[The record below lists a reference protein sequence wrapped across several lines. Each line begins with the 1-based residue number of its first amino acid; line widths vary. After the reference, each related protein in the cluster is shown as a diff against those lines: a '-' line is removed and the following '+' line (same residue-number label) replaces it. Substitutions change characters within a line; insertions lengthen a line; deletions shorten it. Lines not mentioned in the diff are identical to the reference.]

1 MIWKNKSL
9 IFLKFIIFYRQE
21 LSEDERDEDEDS
33 EKDEGDDPDASNGSK
48 SDSRRSRKSTAKKD
62 SKDSDS
68 NKSKDDGKNKSKNN
82 GSATSNNADQD
93 QANKSGSAGKDN
105 AITEA
110 DVKVEPS
117 KDGRRTPLHAR
128 DMEPVSSHFQQQMA
142 LVLQPYT
149 F

>member
-1 MIWKNKSL
+1 MSATIV
-9 IFLKFIIFYRQE
+9 
-21 LSEDERDEDEDS
+21 
-33 EKDEGDDPDASNGSK
+33 SNYF

-68 NKSKDDGKNKSKNN
+68 NSKSKDQDGKNKSKNN
-82 GSATSNNADQD
+82 GSATNSNNADQQD
-93 QANKSGSAGKDN
+93 QANKSGSVGKDN

>member
-1 MIWKNKSL
+1 M
-9 IFLKFIIFYRQE
+9 
-21 LSEDERDEDEDS
+21 SEDERDEDEDS

-48 SDSRRSRKSTAKKD
+48 SDSRRSRKSAAKKD

-82 GSATSNNADQD
+82 GATSNNADD
-93 QANKSGSAGKDN
+93 QTKSGSGKDN

-128 DMEPVSSHFQQQMA
+128 DMEPVSSFRNYSSNKIRKIQNKHLNIVCQNLNSQ
-142 LVLQPYT
+142 
-149 F
+149 

>member
-1 MIWKNKSL
+1 
-9 IFLKFIIFYRQE
+9 

-48 SDSRRSRKSTAKKD
+48 SDSRRSRKSAAKKD

-82 GSATSNNADQD
+82 GPTSNNADD
-93 QANKSGSAGKDN
+93 QANKTVSGKDY

-128 DMEPVSSHFQQQMA
+128 DMEPVSSFRNQ
-142 LVLQPYT
+142 L
-149 F
+149 

>member
-1 MIWKNKSL
+1 MSATIV
-9 IFLKFIIFYRQE
+9 
-21 LSEDERDEDEDS
+21 
-33 EKDEGDDPDASNGSK
+33 SNYF

-62 SKDSDS
+62 PKDSDS
-68 NKSKDDGKNKSKNN
+68 NSKSKDQDGKNKSKNN
-82 GSATSNNADQD
+82 GSATNSNNADQD

-128 DMEPVSSHFQQQMA
+128 DMEPVSFDISSYFRQQMA
-142 LVLQPYT
+142 LVLRPFQ

>member
-1 MIWKNKSL
+1 MSATIV
-9 IFLKFIIFYRQE
+9 
-21 LSEDERDEDEDS
+21 
-33 EKDEGDDPDASNGSK
+33 SNYF

-62 SKDSDS
+62 PKDSDS
-68 NKSKDDGKNKSKNN
+68 NSKSKDQDGKNKSKNN
-82 GSATSNNADQD
+82 GSATNSNNADQQD
-93 QANKSGSAGKDN
+93 QANKSGSGSGKDN

-128 DMEPVSSHFQQQMA
+128 DMEPVSFDISSYFQQQMA
-142 LVLQPYT
+142 LVLRPFQ